1 MIFRDLRLADFFIC
15 GGVPFIKIPT
25 YWDDATPYNC
35 INIETREPD
44 YVHPLSRIT
53 REEDPYARKIN
64 GYE

>member
-15 GGVPFIKIPT
+15 GGIPFIKIPM

-44 YVHPLSRIT
+44 YVHPLSQII
-53 REEDPYARKIN
+53 RKDS
-64 GYE
+64 YEKRFNE

>member
-1 MIFRDLRLADFFIC
+1 MVFRDLRLADFFIC
-15 GGVPFIKIPT
+15 CGVPFIKIPT

-44 YVHPLSRIT
+44 YVHPLSRIA
-53 REEDPYARKIN
+53 REEDPYARKLN